1 MNNLDQDEERFI
13 VIYVDNE
20 LASAKKCL
28 TDVLYD
34 CFAAMHDIAQSPD
47 DYRVYH
53 YIKKLLL
60 DGREFN

>member
-1 MNNLDQDEERFI
+1 MNNLVQDEERFI

-20 LASAKKCL
+20 LASANKCL

-34 CFAAMHDIAQSPD
+34 CFAAMHDIAQSHD
-47 DYRVYH
+47 NYCCYH
-53 YIKKLLL
+53 YIKKLVL

>member
-1 MNNLDQDEERFI
+1 MNNLVQDEEQFI

-20 LASAKKCL
+20 LASANKCL

-34 CFAAMHDIAQSPD
+34 CFAAMSPD
-47 DYRVYH
+47 NYCCYH